1 MKVTSEDSH
10 GRLTNANPWIEKEI
24 LLADMKV
31 IKWMQKYILG
41 KDWTPWER
49 QEDKKDEKKEEKK

>member
-1 MKVTSEDSH
+1 MKVTSGDSH

-49 QEDKKDEKKEEKK
+49 KEDKKDEKKEEKK